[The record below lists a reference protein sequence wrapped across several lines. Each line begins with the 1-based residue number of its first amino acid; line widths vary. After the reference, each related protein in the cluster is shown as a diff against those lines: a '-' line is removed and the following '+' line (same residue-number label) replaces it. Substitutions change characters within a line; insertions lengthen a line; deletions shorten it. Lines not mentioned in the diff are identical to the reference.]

1 MGRII
6 RGQRKGAG
14 SIFTSNTSK
23 RKGEAK
29 HRQAVRSRPSSHR
42 HRAGSRSGP
51 ARGFSPPD
59 DASARPARPL
69 SRRPARRVT
78 RVAGV
83 ESIPSLA
90 SVQNISTRPRRGLHR
105 PACACFFRLA
115 RSRRDPVAECRTDPD
130 PPPAPRQ
137 DYAERHGYIKGVVTD
152 IIHDPGRG
160 APLAK
165 VRVAAEPLRPRHAF
179 GPAVVT
185 LKNSLFAA
193 INTLRSDDS
202 LRAPTLRRPDAPT
215 LTFSP
220 RKHDALT

>member
-14 SIFTSNTSK
+14 SVFTSNTSK

-59 DASARPARPL
+59 DASARPARSL
-69 SRRPARRVT
+69 SRRRAGRTT
-78 RVAGV
+78 RATRA
-83 ESIPSLA
+83 ESIPHLA
-90 SVQNISTRPRRGLHR
+90 RVRNTSTRPRWALPQ
-105 PACACFFRLA
+105 PACACFFSHREA
-115 RSRRDPVAECRTDPD
+115 PSRPRCRNAGLTR
-130 PPPAPRQ
+130 PPPSPPQ

-165 VRVAAEPLRPRHAF
+165 VRVAANRRSVPGTRSVPR
-179 GPAVVT
+179 
-185 LKNSLFAA
+185 S
-193 INTLRSDDS
+193 
-202 LRAPTLRRPDAPT
+202 
-215 LTFSP
+215 
-220 RKHDALT
+220 

>member
-14 SIFTSNTSK
+14 SVFTSNTSK

-59 DASARPARPL
+59 DASARPARSL
-69 SRRPARRVT
+69 SRRRAGRTT
-78 RVAGV
+78 RATRA
-83 ESIPSLA
+83 ESIPHLA
-90 SVQNISTRPRRGLHR
+90 RVRNTSTRPRWALHQ
-105 PACACFFRLA
+105 PAGACFFSHREA
-115 RSRRDPVAECRTDPD
+115 DVATPLPECRTDPTT
-130 PPPAPRQ
+130 PSTPQ

-165 VRVAAEPLRPRHAF
+165 VRVAANRRSVPGTRSVPR
-179 GPAVVT
+179 
-185 LKNSLFAA
+185 S
-193 INTLRSDDS
+193 
-202 LRAPTLRRPDAPT
+202 
-215 LTFSP
+215 
-220 RKHDALT
+220 